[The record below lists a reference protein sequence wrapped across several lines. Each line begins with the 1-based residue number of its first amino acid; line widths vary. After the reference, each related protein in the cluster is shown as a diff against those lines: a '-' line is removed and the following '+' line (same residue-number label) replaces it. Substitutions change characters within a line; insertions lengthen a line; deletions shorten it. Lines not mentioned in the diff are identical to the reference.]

1 MGTDVSMAIG
11 KWVKNLENL
20 SASHDMAE
28 QALQYR
34 YLQGG
39 SLLIDME
46 ETYPVQEI
54 DLRESLDKL
63 KESLKSGKTEEME
76 TELQFI
82 EEQIKQSL
90 ADKSRSC

>member
-1 MGTDVSMAIG
+1 
-11 KWVKNLENL
+11 
-20 SASHDMAE
+20 
-28 QALQYR
+28 
-34 YLQGG
+34 
-39 SLLIDME
+39 ME

-90 ADKSRSC
+90 ADKSRACMYLQQVIRAADHGG